1 MLRLSGED
9 RRQLRE
15 ALTSSYRKYPDL
27 RIFVSDHNFGF
38 RLDEVVS
45 SQALKVAA
53 DDLITEV
60 EQSGDISDL
69 IWALHQERPRNPE
82 VQALMQ
88 RLQGFMEQSWLLDPS
103 EAEKTD
109 YPFELPAPYSDI
121 QLEGF
126 LPRPLSYEADVGKL
140 RRGLRLANAVC
151 KISFSDRPA
160 TGTGV
165 LIAPDLVLTNYHVLS
180 KQVLDEAELIE
191 KTKTLLFEFGF
202 VSEEHDTPVR
212 PDTFSV
218 EPTKPLVAFSCP
230 AQLDY
235 ALLRVEP
242 KITSATYNYI
252 QPVTIPS
259 GMLMPTQDNGLN
271 VLQHPQGNL
280 MQVSLSASGVVQI
293 DAARGRL
300 WYVNRTQGGSSGSP
314 CFNSNWQMVALHHA
328 SMSRGFG
335 SVREGILLSPIADE
349 ISGFLA

>member
-1 MLRLSGED
+1 MVLVC
-9 RRQLRE
+9 
-15 ALTSSYRKYPDL
+15 
-27 RIFVSDHNFGF
+27 FVFG
-38 RLDEVVS
+38 VS
-45 SQALKVAA
+45 
-53 DDLITEV
+53 
-60 EQSGDISDL
+60 
-69 IWALHQERPRNPE
+69 
-82 VQALMQ
+82 
-88 RLQGFMEQSWLLDPS
+88 
-103 EAEKTD
+103 
-109 YPFELPAPYSDI
+109 
-121 QLEGF
+121 
-126 LPRPLSYEADVGKL
+126 
-140 RRGLRLANAVC
+140 
-151 KISFSDRPA
+151 
-160 TGTGV
+160 
-165 LIAPDLVLTNYHVLS
+165 LVL
-180 KQVLDEAELIE
+180 
-191 KTKTLLFEFGF
+191 LLFEFGF

-212 PDTFSV
+212 PDIFTV
-218 EPTKPLVAFSCP
+218 EPTKPLVVFSCP

-335 SVREGILLSPIADE
+335 SVREGILLSSIADE
-349 ISGFLA
+349 ISGFIA